1 MALVISMMALTLLT
15 ALAHALVLGTV
26 TETAIAASHRE
37 GVETFYA
44 AEAAVELVVQD
55 VAAAVDWDEIAAGD
69 ARSAFVDGP
78 PSGTRQVGA
87 VTVDL
92 TAATADVVTA
102 SVGESDPIAYQ
113 LYAYGRLGDMIPEAA
128 GRSPYYVAAWIAGLE
143 SDETE
148 ELSAV
153 RIVGRAYG
161 PTGSRRSMSVTLSRA
176 ASEEL
181 RVVSWH
187 ELR

>member
-1 MALVISMMALTLLT
+1 MMALTLLT
-15 ALAHALVLGTV
+15 AFANALVLGTV

-55 VAAAVDWDEIAAGD
+55 LAAAGDWRDIAAGD
-69 ARSAFVDGP
+69 VRSGFVDGP
-78 PSGTRQVGA
+78 AFGIRQVGA
-87 VTVDL
+87 VTLDL
-92 TAATADVVTA
+92 TAATADVATA
-102 SVGESDPIAYQ
+102 SIGENDQVTYH
-113 LYAYGRLGDMIPEAA
+113 LYAHGRLGDLIPDAA
-128 GRSPYYVAAWIAGLE
+128 GRSPYYVAAWIAGVE
-143 SDETE
+143 SDETP
-148 ELSAV
+148 ELSAM

-176 ASEEL
+176 TGSEEL

>member
-1 MALVISMMALTLLT
+1 MMVLTLL
-15 ALAHALVLGTV
+15 AAFANALVLGTV

-37 GVETFYA
+37 GLETYYA
-44 AEAAVELVVQD
+44 AEAAVELGVQEL
-55 VAAAVDWDEIAAGD
+55 AAAVDWGEIAAGS
-69 ARSAFVDGP
+69 ARSNFVDGP

-92 TAATADVVTA
+92 TAATADISTA
-102 SVGESDPIAYQ
+102 SVGESGPVTYH
-113 LYAYGRLGDMIPEAA
+113 LYAYGSLAAMITDGAR
-128 GRSPYYVAAWIAGLE
+128 RSPYYVATWIAGLA
-143 SDETE
+143 SDTTDD
-148 ELSAV
+148 LTAI

-161 PTGSRRSMSVTLSRA
+161 PTGSRRSMSVTVSRA
-176 ASEEL
+176 SATDEL